1 MSNAYAL
8 RNQQGADAPAGG
20 RLSRWARP
28 LLIAISAVSAIALAG
43 RFIGEP
49 VTRIHHVVVHSDLAV
64 ADDQL
69 LALSGLS
76 GGEHWYSVS
85 PAALEKR
92 LEANPLVRQARV
104 EKVFP
109 DTLRM
114 TVWGRV
120 PAAVVLAASGGR
132 TVPVLVDGDGV
143 VYKIGST
150 SAEIDLPVI
159 SGISAGDT
167 ALGSALPRAYG
178 RIFSDLRALR
188 AAAPALYALVSE
200 VKVSAA
206 PADDAQGPGSFDL
219 LLFLT
224 CSPVPVRARGAI
236 DETLLRSTLMVLDLL
251 SRQGVVKNIQEL
263 DFRSGDVVYKV
274 RAQGAAAGERG
285 TAAGSARV
293 TADENAR
300 NTADENARST
310 ADENA
315 RNTAQ
320 GGG

>member
-8 RNQQGADAPAGG
+8 RNQQGTDTPAGG

-28 LLIAISAVSAIALAG
+28 LLIAISAACAVALAG

-49 VTRIHHVVVHSDLAV
+49 VMQIHHVVVHSDLAV
-64 ADDQL
+64 ADDQV
-69 LALSGLS
+69 LALCGLS
-76 GGEHWYSVS
+76 GAEHWYSVS
-85 PAALEKR
+85 TAALEAR
-92 LEANPLVRQARV
+92 LEANPLVRRAKV

-114 TVWGRV
+114 TVWARE
-120 PAAVVLAASGGR
+120 PAAVVLASSGGR

-167 ALGSALPRAYG
+167 ALGSALPRSYA

-188 AAAPALYALVSE
+188 EAAPSLYALVSE

-206 PADDAQGPGSFDL
+206 PPDDARGPGSFDL

-251 SRQGVVKNIQEL
+251 SRQGVVKTIQEL

-285 TAAGSARV
+285 TAAGSAPV
-293 TADENAR
+293 PAADTARGTAPDARSSAVENAR
-300 NTADENARST
+300 GTAPW
-310 ADENA
+310 
-315 RNTAQ
+315 
-320 GGG
+320 GG